1 MNRTLLGLL
10 VVVGLS
16 LAACGVGMG
25 GQYAA
30 DCQPGLRWNRPGQVQ
45 YQMPEPGPARLLL
58 FDQSGRL
65 VGRRSLRV
73 GYEGSLSLSSMDL
86 ASGSYFAVLQ
96 RGQWYAA
103 SRGFVLR

>member
-10 VVVGLS
+10 VVAGLS

-30 DCQPGLRWNRPGQVQ
+30 DCQPGLRWDRPGQVQ
-45 YQMPEPGPARLLL
+45 YQVPQPGPARLLL

-65 VGRRSLRV
+65 VGRERFRA
-73 GYEGSLSLSSMDL
+73 GYEGSLDLSSL
-86 ASGSYFAVLQ
+86 NLSPGRYFALLE
-96 RGQWYAA
+96 RGEWRAA
-103 SRGFVLR
+103 AGGFVLR